1 MRKKTPAR
9 RDPAR
14 PLQKKKELFCQL
26 YTSEH
31 WGDPA
36 EAARKAGYSD
46 EIESVR
52 KLLADNE
59 INARIRYLRQQLA
72 DQTIADEAW
81 IKRSFIEIIKN
92 ADKPADK
99 LRALAALYRT
109 LIGTKKT
116 DPASGA
122 EAEEEFPFDDEEI

>member
-1 MRKKTPAR
+1 MKKKTPAR

-26 YTSEH
+26 YTGEH

-36 EAARKAGYSD
+36 GAAREAGFSA
-46 EIESVR
+46 EIKSVR
-52 KLLADNE
+52 KLLADNAVR
-59 INARIRYLRQQLA
+59 ARIRYLRQQLA

-109 LIGTKKT
+109 LTGTKKT
-116 DPASGA
+116 DPAPES
-122 EAEEEFPFDDEEI
+122 EAEEGFPFDDEEI

>member
-1 MRKKTPAR
+1 MKKKTNTR

-14 PLQKKKELFCQL
+14 PLTKKKELFCQL

-36 EAARKAGYSD
+36 EAARLAGYSN

-52 KLLADNE
+52 KLFGDNMV
-59 INARIRYLRQQLA
+59 NARIRYLRQQLA

-109 LIGTKKT
+109 LTGVRKADPPSGT
-116 DPASGA
+116 DSEP
-122 EAEEEFPFDDEEI
+122 EFPFDDDEL

>member
-1 MRKKTPAR
+1 MKKKTPAR

-26 YTSEH
+26 YTGEH
-31 WGDPA
+31 WGDPSG
-36 EAARKAGYSD
+36 AARKAGFSA
-46 EIESVR
+46 EIESVS
-52 KLLADNE
+52 KLLGDSAVR
-59 INARIRYLRQQLA
+59 ARIRYLRQQLA

-81 IKRSFIEIIKN
+81 IEIIKD

-109 LIGTKKT
+109 LTGTKKN
-116 DPASGA
+116 DPPSGA
-122 EAEEEFPFDDEEI
+122 EAEEEFPFDDEEL

>member
-1 MRKKTPAR
+1 MKKKTPAR
-9 RDPAR
+9 RDPSR
-14 PLQKKKELFCQL
+14 PLTKKKELFCQL

-36 EAARKAGYSD
+36 EAARLAGYSHG
-46 EIESVR
+46 IESAR
-52 KLLADNE
+52 KLFGENMV
-59 INARIRYLRQQLA
+59 NARIRYLRRQLA

-81 IKRSFIEIIKN
+81 IKRSFIEIIKD

-109 LIGTKKT
+109 LTGTKKN
-116 DPASGA
+116 DPAPGSDA
-122 EAEEEFPFDDEEI
+122 DEEFPFDDEEI